1 MKNINSFRLIV
12 IVAFI
17 MIFIC
22 SCSNDDEPEQYI
34 YPMTIVDADC
44 KEFHIDNKAQQ
55 IDVGIRTN
63 QDKWHIEFFDGY
75 NKSEQGYSLAA
86 NWLDLVTT
94 RADVIPKTLV
104 FQVEE
109 NKGEDRKAVILIWS
123 GEGKPNTPE
132 GILSGAIEIYQAGV
146 ANP

>member
-1 MKNINSFRLIV
+1 
-12 IVAFI
+12 